1 MFPQPTIERGKM
13 KQGAQSPGRRSA
25 ARRRPGPSERLLIE
39 AIELHR
45 SGRLELAERAYRR
58 YLARHRNH
66 APALQNLGLLLHQ
79 RGDFAGARAT
89 IRRAIEHAPDAA
101 SCRESLGRVLRAQ
114 GDLRGASAA
123 FREALEREPGLADAR
138 YQLGTVHHDLEELDE
153 AAECYRRV
161 VADVPEHVPAW
172 NSLGSTH
179 LDRGELEEA
188 ESCLRR
194 ALGLDPNH
202 VPARLNLAVTL
213 QRGGR
218 LDDAEEMLQAL
229 VREPPGLAE
238 AHANLALLYRERG
251 MLAEAESAA
260 HRALALRPDSASDH
274 FVLAEIAIAR
284 GKPGMA
290 IESYRRCVALEP
302 RLVKAWLRLGATLI
316 ARADVPAGVEAA
328 HRVLA
333 LDPEN
338 AAALNLL
345 AHASSIAGDRKAA
358 EAYCLRSLE
367 ISPDLPLAWSMLA
380 HLRRFSEA
388 DRETIARV
396 ESIPE
401 RRALGD
407 EDRCHLHFAL
417 GRMHHDCRHHERA
430 FAHFERANRI
440 HRRRR
445 EFDLDEWVRRIDAII
460 ETFDAECFARTRGYG
475 DPNPQP
481 VFVFGMPRSGTSLV
495 EQILSSHPAVH
506 GAGELNA
513 MPECAR
519 RLGAAAGA
527 GPQDYPRAAGRVEPD
542 TARQVAAQYLDML
555 RRDCAGAERITDKL
569 PGNYSYLG
577 LIALLLPGARLV
589 HCRRSP
595 LDVCLSNYM
604 QHYGDGHVYSYD
616 LRELG
621 LVYRQYERIMRH
633 WREVLPIEIHE
644 VVYEDVVMDQERQS
658 REIVAFCGL
667 AWDPACLDFFAGER
681 AVATASQWQVRRPIY
696 RSALDRWKHYEA
708 HLGELRLALGDV
720 LPA

>member
-1 MFPQPTIERGKM
+1 MVPRSTVERRKM
-13 KQGAQSPGRRSA
+13 TQGARSPGRRSA
-25 ARRRPGPSERLLIE
+25 PRHRPGPSERLLVE

-45 SGRLELAERAYRR
+45 SGRLDLAERAYRR
-58 YLARHRNH
+58 CLARHRNN
-66 APALQNLGLLLHQ
+66 AFALQNLGLLLHQ
-79 RGDFAGARAT
+79 RGDFAGSRAT
-89 IRRAIEHAPDAA
+89 LRRAIEQAPAEA

-114 GDLRGASAA
+114 GDLQGAAAA
-123 FREALEREPGLADAR
+123 FREALEREPGRADAR
-138 YQLGTVHHDLEELDE
+138 YQLGTVHHDLEELEE

-161 VADVPEHVPAW
+161 VKDIPEHVPAW

-179 LDRGELEEA
+179 LDQGALGEA
-188 ESCLRR
+188 ETCLRR
-194 ALGLDPNH
+194 ALELDPAH

-213 QRGGR
+213 HRAGQ
-218 LDDAEEMLQAL
+218 LDDAGELLHAL
-229 VREPPGLAE
+229 IGEHPELAE
-238 AHANLALLYRERG
+238 AHANLALLCRDRG
-251 MLAEAESAA
+251 
-260 HRALALRPDSASDH
+260 ALAGAEDAAQRAVSLRPDCASDH
-274 FVLAEIAIAR
+274 FVLAEIATAR

-316 ARADVPAGVEAA
+316 ARSDVPGGVDCAN
-328 HRVLA
+328 RVLA
-333 LDPEN
+333 LDSEN

-345 AHASSIAGDRKAA
+345 AHASSIAGDREAA
-358 EAYCLRSLE
+358 EAYCRRSLDL
-367 ISPDLPLAWSMLA
+367 SPDLPLAWSMLA

-396 ESIPE
+396 ESIPQ
-401 RRALGD
+401 RRTLGD

-417 GRMHHDCRHHERA
+417 GRMHHDCKHYERA
-430 FAHFERANRI
+430 FDHFERANRI
-440 HRRRR
+440 HRSRR
-445 EFDLDEWVRRIDAII
+445 EFDIDQWVRRIDAIV
-460 ETFDAECFARTRGYG
+460 ETFDAEFFARTRGFG
-475 DPNPQP
+475 EPSPQP
-481 VFVFGMPRSGTSLV
+481 IFVFGMPRSGTSLV

-513 MPECAR
+513 MPECSR
-519 RLGAAAGA
+519 RLGAALGS
-527 GPQDYPRAAGRVEPD
+527 GPQDYPRAAGGVDPD
-542 TARQVAAQYLDML
+542 TARRIAALYLEML
-555 RRDCAGAERITDKL
+555 RRDRPPAERITDKL

-633 WREVLPIEIHE
+633 WREVLPLEIHE
-644 VVYEDVVMDQERQS
+644 VVYEEVVTDQERQS

-667 AWDPACLDFFAGER
+667 GWDPACLHFHAGER

-696 RSALDRWKHYEA
+696 RSALERWKHYEA